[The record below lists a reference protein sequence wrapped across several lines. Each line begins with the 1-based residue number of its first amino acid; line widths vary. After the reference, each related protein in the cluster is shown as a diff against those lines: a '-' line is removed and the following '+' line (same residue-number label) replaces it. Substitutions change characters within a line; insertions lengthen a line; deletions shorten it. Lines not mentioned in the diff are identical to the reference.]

1 MARTRFAA
9 VLGQVVKR
17 RREAYPMSQEALA
30 EAADIHRTH
39 VGFVERGE
47 RGVTVDVALQLAAA
61 LRVPLA
67 ELIAEAEAEYR
78 SRSTRPGKPCRGG

>member
-17 RREAYPMSQEALA
+17 RREAVPMSQEALA
-30 EAADIHRTH
+30 AAADIHRTH

-47 RGVTVDVALQLAAA
+47 RGVTVDVALQLATA
-61 LRVPLA
+61 LGIPLT
-67 ELIAEAEAEYR
+67 ELIAEAEAEYHGTSAR
-78 SRSTRPGKPCRGG
+78 TTKPRRNR